1 MTDEKDDAVLG
12 AGKYLR
18 LRRRN
23 RWEFVERP
31 GITEVA
37 VIIAITKDNEAVFV
51 EQHREPVAA
60 SMIEWAAGLV
70 GDEEGDDGE
79 PLLDAANRE
88 LQEET
93 GFRANQLSVLAQ
105 GPPSGGLA
113 SEIITFVRAE
123 GIERVSAG
131 GGVGHEE
138 IKVHPCAALRRQCLA
153 EGEIQRRPLDR
164 SEGLRR
170 AVFPGTSRQ
179 RWLGEANSSET
190 VRLSGVGVCYPPN
203 FLRRRRCSSN
213 HSTRSMTSSTSI
225 FGSSTSCCREAQ
237 WLARETSSPVR
248 NTSAVAKTAGR
259 RASVLIEG

>member
-23 RWEFVERP
+23 GWEFVERP

-37 VIIAITKDNEAVFV
+37 VIIAITKDNEAVCV

-138 IKVHPCAALRRQCLA
+138 IKVHLV
-153 EGEIQRRPLDR
+153 PLSDVNAWLKAR
-164 SEGLRR
+164 SREGLLIDPKVY
-170 AVFPGTSRQ
+170 AGLYFLEHPDS
-179 RWLGEANSSET
+179 
-190 VRLSGVGVCYPPN
+190 VG
-203 FLRRRRCSSN
+203 
-213 HSTRSMTSSTSI
+213 
-225 FGSSTSCCREAQ
+225 
-237 WLARETSSPVR
+237 
-248 NTSAVAKTAGR
+248 
-259 RASVLIEG
+259 